1 MGLFGRRERSE
12 DESGPMAQR
21 VLALPRLLALL
32 PRENASV
39 LDLGAATPQT
49 VEFFTSRGAQI
60 TVADLYRSAAP
71 MRCGG
76 PRPPRIFRNLLSYEP
91 SLRFDLV
98 LAWDVLNYLFPE
110 ELSHLMTSLDPY
122 LRPGTL
128 VHALVVAGHEMPVSP
143 AIYRIEDESTVTYE
157 PAAEESRPAP
167 GYVEPS
173 LLKLMRGL
181 AVEKRF
187 QLRNG
192 SVEYAFSYRMRP
204 SLRRATAIVPH
215 SRLERVPRWSRAS
228 SG

>member
-1 MGLFGRRERSE
+1 MGLFGRRAGNE
-12 DESGPMAQR
+12 DDPRPLAQR
-21 VLALPRLLALL
+21 VLALPRLLAHL

-39 LDLGAATPQT
+39 LDLGAANPQT

-60 TVADLYRSAAP
+60 TVADLFRSAAP

-76 PRPPRIFRNLLSYEP
+76 PRPPRIFQNLLSYDP
-91 SLRFDLV
+91 SSRFDLV

-110 ELSHLMTSLDPY
+110 ELSHLMSSLNPY
-122 LRPGTL
+122 LRPGTQM
-128 VHALVVAGHEMPVSP
+128 HALVAAGHEMPVSP
-143 AIYRIEDESTVTYE
+143 AVYRIENESTVTYE
-157 PAAEESRPAP
+157 PSAEESRPSP
-167 GYVEPS
+167 GYAEPG

-204 SLRRATAIVPH
+204 PLRRATAIVPH